1 MTRHFLLLNTII
13 SPNFAPSRG
22 ITRQGILINHETML
36 DKSCHT
42 ESKLYAHQQTGTPNG
57 RRAMSSMLVQQSHSL
72 DPAVPDQ
79 FLVCSAHG
87 NPARR
92 PVEKARYTRGSLWSP
107 CHHHVADLRYMI
119 LLSSNT
125 DQQLQFSTTEFYW
138 LLQLLEDRICWM
150 CNLAVWC
157 TQAEAVDTEVWLRNQ
172 KLIQLSPTSCCRH
185 WCILHR
191 RSITNLLSWNISQ

>member
-1 MTRHFLLLNTII
+1 MLLHGVEII
-13 SPNFAPSRG
+13 RSRAD
-22 ITRQGILINHETML
+22 RN
-36 DKSCHT
+36 
-42 ESKLYAHQQTGTPNG
+42 SKWQACYEFHAC
-57 RRAMSSMLVQQSHSL
+57 AHSL

-107 CHHHVADLRYMI
+107 CHHHVADLLYMV

-138 LLQLLEDRICWM
+138 LLQPLKDKKNAECAVLQYGVHKQRQLTPTCGCRTRNWYSWAQLLVAGTDASSTDGR
-150 CNLAVWC
+150 
-157 TQAEAVDTEVWLRNQ
+157 
-172 KLIQLSPTSCCRH
+172 SPTYFLG
-185 WCILHR
+185 I
-191 RSITNLLSWNISQ
+191 